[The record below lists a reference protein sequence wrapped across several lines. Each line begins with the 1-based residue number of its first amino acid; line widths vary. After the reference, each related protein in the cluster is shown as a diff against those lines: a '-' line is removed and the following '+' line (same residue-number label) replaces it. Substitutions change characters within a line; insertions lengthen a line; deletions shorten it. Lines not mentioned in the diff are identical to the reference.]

1 MKNPGFTLI
10 ELLVV
15 IGILSVIL
23 VSGFS
28 LYKVWQNRSSVSD
41 AESIVLSALRESSSM
56 ANLGSN
62 DSQWGVKY
70 LSNKLVVFSGSDYVS
85 RNTTQDKF
93 FELPAGVSLLGLDEL
108 IFEKFTGLPQS
119 TSSIVINY
127 GEETSQI
134 SVSEQ
139 GVFSR

>member
-1 MKNPGFTLI
+1 MKKRGFTII

-28 LYKVWQNRSSVSD
+28 LYKVWQNRSSTSD
-41 AESIVLSALRESSSM
+41 AESIVLSALREASSM

-62 DSQWGVKY
+62 DSKWGIKY
-70 LSNKLVVFSGSDYVS
+70 LPNKLVVFSGPSYIS
-85 RNTTQDKF
+85 RNTSHDKF
-93 FELPAGVSLLGLDEL
+93 FELPTGVSLSGLDEL
-108 IFEKFTGLPQS
+108 TFEKFTGLPQS
-119 TSSIVINY
+119 TSSIVISY

-134 SVSEQ
+134 NVSEQ

>member
-1 MKNPGFTLI
+1 MKKLGFTLI

-41 AESIVLSALRESSSM
+41 AESTVLSALREASSM
-56 ANLGSN
+56 AVLGNGDAS
-62 DSQWGVKY
+62 WGVKY
-70 LSNKLVVFSGSDYVS
+70 LPGEVVVFSGISYAA
-85 RNTTQDKF
+85 RNSTRDKF
-93 FELPAGVSLLGLDEL
+93 FELPAGISLSGLDEL
-108 IFEKFTGLPQS
+108 IFEKFTGLPQA
-119 TSSIVINY
+119 TSSIVISY
-127 GEETSQI
+127 GEEISQI
-134 SVSEQ
+134 NVSEQ